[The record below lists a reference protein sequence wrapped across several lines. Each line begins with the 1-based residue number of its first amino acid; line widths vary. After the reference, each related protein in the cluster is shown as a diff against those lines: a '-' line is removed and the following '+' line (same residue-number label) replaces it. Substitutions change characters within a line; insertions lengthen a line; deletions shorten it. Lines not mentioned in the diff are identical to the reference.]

1 MAAGDGKNH
10 GMTGD
15 VARWRMQMGT
25 GIGPWV
31 DHPGM
36 VHAVDGTRWLSLSG
50 LPSPDVNM
58 AMVYDADPA
67 VLAGAVAEIDA
78 LAAPALVLL
87 AGPGAERADDLADP
101 WVHAG
106 SMPMMAIELAEAP
119 RRPDP
124 RVRQAGPDDRE
135 AVVAL
140 LADAYQMTPD
150 VLSICVDPLDQMG
163 ETMRI
168 WLLEDDGVAV
178 STVTTA
184 RTGDAVSIWCMG
196 TPERY
201 GRRGY
206 GRALLA
212 AVLDHFHTEGI
223 STGLLGATPAGRP
236 LYEATGWQHVE
247 DWQVFT
253 NATSAQFSH

>member
-1 MAAGDGKNH
+1 
-10 GMTGD
+10 MTGH
-15 VARWRMQMGT
+15 VARWRMQMGA

-36 VHAVDGTRWLSLSG
+36 VHAVDERRWLSLSG
-50 LPSPDVNM
+50 LSSPDVNM

-78 LAAPALVLL
+78 LGAPALVLL
-87 AGPGAERADDLADP
+87 AGPGAERAGDLADP
-101 WVHAG
+101 WMSAG
-106 SMPMMAIELAEAP
+106 EMPMMAIELADAP

-124 RVRQAGPDDRE
+124 RVRRAGPEDRE
-135 AVVAL
+135 AVVGL

-150 VLSICVDPLDQMG
+150 VLSICVDPLDRMG
-163 ETMRI
+163 STMGI

-184 RTGDAVSIWCMG
+184 VADDTVGIWCMA
-196 TPERY
+196 TPERF
-201 GRRGY
+201 GRRGH

-212 AVLDHFHTEGI
+212 AALDQLHADGVR
-223 STGLLGATPAGRP
+223 TGLLGATPAGEP
-236 LYEATGWQHVE
+236 LYEATGWRHVE
-247 DWQVFT
+247 RWRIFT